1 MKRQSKKSQ
10 VPPTPYDPIPLMP
23 IPYAP
28 VKGIVHGYYPLAAIL
43 LKFLPTLDMELGDAK
58 SRFSAKEYLSGALFT
73 FTIYLIAFGSIMG
86 LWALRNNLL
95 GESRIRILIVLFA
108 FSIALAILT
117 YILIYPRWK
126 SAKLKGELE
135 KNLLFAIRHMM
146 IQTNA
151 GVPLFDSIV
160 SISEEYADE
169 FFNYGAIS
177 AEFKKIVKEVKS
189 GTELSDAL
197 EASAIRNPSTY
208 YRRTL
213 WQLANANRSGANM
226 NYVLKDMVEFLSNE
240 QRIAIRNY
248 GSQLNPLAL
257 FYLFTCII
265 APTMGIIFI
274 SITVTISNA
283 NISDTFFWAILVLLA
298 VVQMVFIGLIKSR
311 RPVVAI

>member
-1 MKRQSKKSQ
+1 MRKKTNKSL

-23 IPYAP
+23 LPYAP
-28 VKGIVHGYYPLAAIL
+28 VKRVVHGYYPVAAIL
-43 LKFLPTLDMELGDAK
+43 LKFFPTLDLELGDAK
-58 SRFSAKEYLSGALFT
+58 SRYSAKEYLSGALFT
-73 FTIYLIAFGSIMG
+73 FTIYLFAFGAILG
-86 LWALRNNLL
+86 LWAFRNHLL
-95 GESRIRILIVLFA
+95 DDTRIRLLIVFFA
-108 FSIALAILT
+108 FAISFSIFA
-117 YILIYPRWK
+117 YIMIFPKWK

-135 KNLLFAIRHMM
+135 KNLLFAVRHMT

-197 EASAIRNPSTY
+197 EASAVRNPSTY

-226 NYVLKDMVEFLSNE
+226 NYVLKDTVEFLSNE

-265 APTMGIIFI
+265 APTMGIIFL
-274 SITVTISNA
+274 SITITISNA
-283 NISDTFFWAILVLLA
+283 NISDTFFWAIFVVLA
-298 VVQMVFIGLIKSR
+298 VVQMIFIGLIKSR
-311 RPVVAI
+311 RPVVAL